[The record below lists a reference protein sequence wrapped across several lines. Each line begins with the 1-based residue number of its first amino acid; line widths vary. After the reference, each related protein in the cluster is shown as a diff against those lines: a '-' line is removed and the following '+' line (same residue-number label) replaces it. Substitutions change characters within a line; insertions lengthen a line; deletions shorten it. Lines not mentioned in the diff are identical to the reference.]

1 MDFTPKYVTA
11 DDYFKLFGIELS
23 FELRDNDN
31 AGEKVAAFIYRNEKM
46 LETFL
51 QAELYRIFEFDKMT
65 IGQQDHFKHAVLEQM
80 HYMIRNGDI
89 SSDSGYEPQ
98 QGLVTNPAL
107 LKGIT
112 IAPNAIRH
120 LTLAGLWTRK
130 LQHGFGWFDDFFG
143 W

>member
-23 FELRDNDN
+23 FELKDNDN
-31 AGEKVAAFIYRNEKM
+31 SGEKVSAFIFRVEKM
-46 LETFL
+46 VETFL
-51 QAELYRIFEFDKMT
+51 EAELYRIFDFTNLTQK
-65 IGQQDHFKHAVLEQM
+65 QKDHFQLAVLEQM
-80 HYMIRNGDI
+80 HYLIRNSDI

-98 QGLVTNPAL
+98 QGIIVNPAL

-112 IAPNAIRH
+112 IAPNAVRH

-130 LQHGFGWFDDFFG
+130 IQHGFGWFDDFYG